1 MIMLVA
7 AAGILATLFAV
18 QVVSLTGDLA
28 GYRHN
33 LTQKVRS
40 LAQSAKAD
48 GSLKRA
54 IDAVDSIG
62 TEIQNEIDTPRAA
75 SNAAANPKMVVKVED
90 KTGDLI
96 DRVLLAAHPL
106 GQVGL
111 TLLMTLFM
119 LQQCADLRDRILRIA
134 GTDNLSGAT
143 AALDDA
149 AGRLSELFL
158 AQALMN
164 IGFGAVVGASLWMIG
179 VPNSLLWGGLAILM
193 RFVPYVGS
201 FIAAIPPILLAVAV
215 DPSWGMAI
223 AVLVIFLIGEPLMGH
238 VIEPLLLGP
247 KAGLSPF
254 AMLASA
260 AFWALVWG
268 PIGLILA
275 APLTLTM
282 VVVGRHVNGLKFMT
296 VLLGDEP
303 ALSPEQQFYHRLLA
317 SDALGAAQL
326 LEKASVDKSLI
337 EIGDRIVL
345 PALHLAAADFDRHQF
360 DREQA
365 QSILD
370 TSIETS
376 RLFEPARTDGE
387 AKVTSPSDRLAGP
400 RHASILLLPV
410 RTQLDIAA
418 VEFIDCALE
427 AVLPLT
433 ATATAKS
440 AGLTAISQAAGS
452 VTDAFSAVVLVTAGG
467 NDTQYLPLIARRA
480 QKAFPSAQI
489 NLLDVSGA
497 PVDRAAPASTGKTIK
512 FTKLAEL
519 VQQLRHVNSTRVAT
533 VS

>member
-1 MIMLVA
+1 M
-7 AAGILATLFAV
+7 
-18 QVVSLTGDLA
+18 
-28 GYRHN
+28 R
-33 LTQKVRS
+33 
-40 LAQSAKAD
+40 
-48 GSLKRA
+48 
-54 IDAVDSIG
+54 
-62 TEIQNEIDTPRAA
+62 E
-75 SNAAANPKMVVKVED
+75 
-90 KTGDLI
+90 
-96 DRVLLAAHPL
+96 
-106 GQVGL
+106 
-111 TLLMTLFM
+111 
-119 LQQCADLRDRILRIA
+119 LR
-134 GTDNLSGAT
+134 NLSGAT

-215 DPSWGMAI
+215 DPGWGMAI

-282 VVVGRHVNGLKFMT
+282 IVVGRHVNGLKFMT

-317 SDALGAAQL
+317 SDALGAAQQ

-337 EIGDRIVL
+337 EIGDGIVL

-387 AKVTSPSDRLAGP
+387 VQSHLAHRLPRWPAGCQHSAGP
-400 RHASILLLPV
+400 CPH
-410 RTQLDIAA
+410 
-418 VEFIDCALE
+418 
-427 AVLPLT
+427 
-433 ATATAKS
+433 
-440 AGLTAISQAAGS
+440 AAGYRS
-452 VTDAFSAVVLVTAGG
+452 SRVHRPRARGSSATHSH
-467 NDTQYLPLIARRA
+467 R
-480 QKAFPSAQI
+480 
-489 NLLDVSGA
+489 
-497 PVDRAAPASTGKTIK
+497 DRQECGPYCDKPG
-512 FTKLAEL
+512 
-519 VQQLRHVNSTRVAT
+519 RG
-533 VS
+533 